1 MPTITIKNI
10 PDNVYDRLKE
20 QAKANHRSL
29 NSEVIVLMERASM
42 LYRTDADVER
52 ILAGARAT
60 RAMTSNYLL
69 TEEDI
74 DAAINEGRP

>member
-20 QAKANHRSL
+20 QAKTNHRSL
-29 NSEVIVLMERASM
+29 NSEVIVLMERAAT

-60 RAMTSNYLL
+60 REMTSGYVL
-69 TEEDI
+69 TPEDI
-74 DAAINEGRP
+74 ESAINEGRP